1 MKILEGEMYVVKK
14 GLEHKPYDEDEC
26 SLLIES
32 RGVVNIGESASD
44 LEAENDV
51 WLHTNYPIN

>member
-1 MKILEGEMYVVKK
+1 MYVVKK